1 MRRSSEENVVWL
13 EVPDAAPTLANIQ
26 DSGKPTWNWK
36 MRVQRCPPPK
46 KMIPA
51 LKKSHG
57 EDSE

>member
-1 MRRSSEENVVWL
+1 MEL
-13 EVPDAAPTLANIQ
+13 EDEGTEV
-26 DSGKPTWNWK
+26 
-36 MRVQRCPPPK
+36 PPPK